1 MALKLDKY
9 NIIKGPIISD
19 KAYKLNRGLNQLV
32 LEVHPEANKI
42 LVKQALEKLFNVKV
56 KKVRMLISKYT
67 VGNRIQKRYKARPSV
82 KKEKRA
88 FITLAEGYSLDLFE
102 QMGAPAKEQAPK
114 SDAAE

>member
-1 MALKLDKY
+1 MALKLDIY

-19 KAYKLNRGLNQLV
+19 KAYKLNKGLNQLV
-32 LEVHPEANKI
+32 LEVHPKANKI

-67 VGNRIQKRYKARPSV
+67 VSGRMQRRYIAHPSI

-102 QMGAPAKEQAPK
+102 QMGASAKEQALK
-114 SDAAE
+114 SNAE